1 MSQLLWS
8 PLQITL
14 SELSEADRRL
24 SVVENAKM
32 FNNLGAC
39 ATPESYANAIGCDL
53 ENQAYRDSYVPKY
66 PTKDWNA
73 SSCALTVRSLIRHLG
88 CNHESIKSPYVAGT
102 AMQNLFAL
110 GTITK
115 SFGAKD
121 SLPFLGSLLYLTDL
135 SPGSQHIE
143 VAVEMPSE
151 DTVKCIAGGQ
161 VFDGSLGDPCTYGGG
176 TDILTVTRK
185 FSWEGD
191 KLYVTS
197 IPRNKNKPP
206 SKRMV
211 LWWID
216 SAKLPWT
223 EKVRTAVLF

>member
-1 MSQLLWS
+1 MEQLIWS

-14 SELSEADRRL
+14 SELSEEDRRL
-24 SVVENAKM
+24 TVAQSVQK
-32 FNNLGAC
+32 FNMLGAC
-39 ATPESYANAIGCDL
+39 ATPDSYANAIGCDL
-53 ENQAYRDSYVPKY
+53 ESKEYRSSYVPKY

-88 CNHESIKSPYVAGT
+88 CNHESIKSPYVPGA

-110 GTITK
+110 GAITK
-115 SFGAKD
+115 SFGDKQ
-121 SLPFLGSLLYLTDL
+121 SLPLLGSFYYLTDL

-143 VAVEMPSE
+143 TAINITE
-151 DTVKCIAGGQ
+151 DNVVTAIAGGQ
-161 VFDGSLGDPCTYGGG
+161 VFDGSLGDPCSYGGG

-185 FSWEGD
+185 FVWEND
-191 KLYVTS
+191 KLYAVS

-206 SKRMV
+206 SKKLV

-223 EKVRTAVLF
+223 DKCKSPIFY

>member
-1 MSQLLWS
+1 MSQLIWS
-8 PLQITL
+8 PLQTSL
-14 SELSEADRRL
+14 SELSEEDRRI
-24 SVVENAKM
+24 SVAENAKM

-53 ENQAYRDSYVPKY
+53 ENQDYRDSYVPKY

-88 CNHESIKSPYVAGT
+88 CNHESIKSPYVPGA

-110 GTITK
+110 GTITR
-115 SFGAKD
+115 SFGDKK
-121 SLPFLGSLLYLTDL
+121 SLPTIGAICYLTDL
-135 SPGSQHIE
+135 SPTSQH
-143 VAVEMPSE
+143 VEIVVDIKDDIVSS
-151 DTVKCIAGGQ
+151 IAGGQ

-185 FSWEGD
+185 FIWEGD
-191 KLYVTS
+191 KLYAIS
-197 IPRNKNKPP
+197 IPRNKNKPS
-206 SKRMV
+206 SKKLV

-216 SAKLPWT
+216 VAKLPWT
-223 EKVRTAVLF
+223 EKVKNPIFY